1 MAHDLSGYEE
11 VPDRIVRFFSDHPEG
26 SLRCEKLEYK
36 ELPAAHKNGEPCL
49 HIIYH
54 ALAFRGPDDKKPGQ
68 GKASEPIPGLTQ
80 FTKGS
85 ELMNA
90 ETSAWGRA
98 LAAIGYV
105 GKKIASADE
114 VRARQDQ
121 DAEGSTSR
129 RTSGGAPKP
138 SPAQLKFLHGLI
150 GQKQPTVP
158 QLKSMLADVGA
169 PGVEI
174 EEGWANRLTGG
185 KDGQVSQLIE
195 RLKAGELPVVAS
207 VERGPELSED
217 APVHPPATGEDVPW
231 ESAA

>member
-11 VPDRIVRFFSDHPEG
+11 VPDRIVRFYSDHPEG
-26 SLRCEKLEYK
+26 SLCCQSVEYR
-36 ELPAAHKNGEPCL
+36 ELPAAHLNGEPCV

-54 ALAFRGPDDKKPGQ
+54 ALAYRHPEDAHPGH
-68 GKASEPIPGLTQ
+68 GMASEPVPGLTPY
-80 FTKGS
+80 TKGS

-98 LAAIGYV
+98 LAALGYV

-138 SPAQLKFLHGLI
+138 SPAQLKFLHSLVT
-150 GQKQPTVP
+150 QTKVTVP
-158 QLKSMLADVGA
+158 QLEAMVAEVGADVT
-169 PGVEI
+169 I

-185 KDGQVSQLIE
+185 QDGQVSQLIE
-195 RLKAGELPVVAS
+195 RLKAKDLPAVQTR
-207 VERGPELSED
+207 EPTPDLPED
-217 APVHPPATGEDVPW
+217 APVHPPSGDTSDLPFG
-231 ESAA
+231 AAA